1 METGAGDPTTP
12 QDAAETLRQL
22 DRDASAV
29 RYPPI
34 PLWFFIV
41 MAGLVGGLFLAR
53 MLPSPDAHQA
63 TLALGV
69 VALVLGSRYWLNRP
83 GVSWTSLKLSDMVPF
98 LVAVY
103 GAFGLCSIIAATTG
117 AAWVWFVGALV
128 GGGVVLRT
136 GLLYRQEYGDA
147 T

>member
-12 QDAAETLRQL
+12 HDAAETLRQI
-22 DRDASAV
+22 DRDASVV

-41 MAGLVGGLFLAR
+41 MAALVAGLFLAR
-53 MLPSPDAHQA
+53 LLPSSDAHQA

-83 GVSWTSLKLSDMVPF
+83 GVSWTSVKISDMVPF
-98 LVAVY
+98 LVILY
-103 GAFGLCSIIAATTG
+103 GAFGLCWVIAATSG
-117 AAWVWFVGALV
+117 AAWIWLVGAVV

-136 GLLYRQEYGDA
+136 GLLYRREYGDA

>member
-12 QDAAETLRQL
+12 HDAAETLRQL

-53 MLPSPDAHQA
+53 MLPSPGAHQA

-103 GAFGLCSIIAATTG
+103 GAFGLSWVIVATTG
-117 AAWVWFVGALV
+117 AAWIWLVGALV
-128 GGGVVLRT
+128 GAGVVLRT
-136 GLLYRQEYGDA
+136 GLLYRREYGDA